1 MPTVVLLVLATATAG
16 CVIIQLFA
24 IVGWHRVV
32 RESRSAAEDDR
43 TSGPA
48 PSVTVIVPARNEAG
62 SIEACVESILANEY
76 PSDRLSVCVVDDGST
91 DATAH
96 RVRAMARRTRRS
108 PIAAGDAPAEAP
120 DAPPEG
126 ATEGTTE
133 GATGDDASDEAAVY
147 LVQVDADDTAP
158 GRLPGDSTQGRS
170 TQGRSTQGRTT
181 PGRGTPGHKGLALK
195 RGIDASRGE
204 VILTTDADCTVGPRW
219 VQTMVRRCTD
229 ETPFVSGP
237 VRLQYTERWFERY
250 QALEMTLL
258 VALGAGGIGTG
269 FPAICNGANLA
280 IHRSLLASY
289 DAGDGLAADELL
301 LQHVAYDT
309 AHDVAF
315 EAHPDAIVDTRPVDT
330 AREYLRQRARWAST
344 ARYPHALPFALA
356 SVMWLAH
363 VAILL
368 ACLAAMVLPE
378 WRQPALSAL
387 LVKMAGD
394 GILASRAADHL
405 GHEGLMRSFVP
416 SSLLWVPSAVY
427 AGLRGMLGSVE
438 WKGRQVR

>member
-1 MPTVVLLVLATATAG
+1 MPTVVLFILAATTAG
-16 CVIIQLFA
+16 CVVIQLFA

-32 RESRSAAEDDR
+32 RESGSSPDD
-43 TSGPA
+43 TPTPGEA
-48 PSVTVIVPARNEAG
+48 PTVTVIVPARNEAD
-62 SIEACVESILANEY
+62 SIEACIESILANEY
-76 PSDRLSVCVVDDGST
+76 PNGRLSVCVVDDGST
-91 DATAH
+91 DATAY
-96 RVRAMARRTRRS
+96 RVRRLAGQSLPS
-108 PIAAGDAPAEAP
+108 PIAAGDEPSDALTDAP
-120 DAPPEG
+120 DDA
-126 ATEGTTE
+126 ARD
-133 GATGDDASDEAAVY
+133 AARVHLVQVNGDDA
-147 LVQVDADDTAP
+147 P
-158 GRLPGDSTQGRS
+158 GAHVS
-170 TQGRSTQGRTT
+170 
-181 PGRGTPGHKGLALK
+181 GHKGLALK

-204 VILTTDADCTVGPRW
+204 VVLTTDADCVVGPRW
-219 VQTMVRRCTD
+219 VQTMVRRCTE

-237 VRLQYTERWFERY
+237 VRLQYSERWFERY

-280 IHRSLLASY
+280 IHRSLLAAY

-309 AHDVAF
+309 EHDVAF
-315 EAHPDAIVDTRPVDT
+315 EAHPDAIVDTRPVGT
-330 AREYLRQRARWAST
+330 AREYLQQRARWAST

-368 ACLAAMVLPE
+368 ACVAAIALPE
-378 WRQPALSAL
+378 WRQPALAAL

-394 GILASRAADHL
+394 GILASRAARHL
-405 GHEGLMRSFVP
+405 GHDGLMRSFVP

-427 AGLRGMLGSVE
+427 AGLSGMLGTVE
-438 WKGRQVR
+438 WKGRTMR